1 MHIFVLKENLVKAL
15 SIVNKAISIK
25 PTLPILSNIL
35 LKTEN
40 NQLKLSATNLELGL
54 VVTLGA
60 KIEQEGEITIPG
72 KLLTEF
78 INSLTTEKIELVLKD
93 NNLIVKTDKTHASFT
108 TSSTSDFPPF
118 PDVPKNGKTF
128 PINKIKEAILR
139 TVFAASNDE
148 SRPVLTGIKTI
159 ISSGIMSFTATD
171 GYRLSINKVE
181 ITDKKE
187 NLEIILPA
195 TSLLEVI
202 RIAEILK
209 AEEVGFFIIENK
221 NQVVFTLSGV
231 NIFTRVIDG
240 ELPNV
245 EKIIPVEFKTKVTID
260 RDQLFQSVKTTSL
273 FARGAANIVKIKVE
287 KDGLRLSANTPQ
299 VGSDEDYVEAKV
311 EGEEMEIAFN
321 YRFLLDLLNNFP
333 EELVIF
339 ESSGSLNPG
348 VFKPV
353 NTKQSTIGSFLHL
366 IMPVRVQGE

>member
-25 PTLPILSNIL
+25 PTLPILLNIL

-72 KLLTEF
+72 KLLIEF

-240 ELPNV
+240 EFPNV

-348 VFKPV
+348 VFKPA